1 MTYEFEEPLGSLPD
15 GGEHDR
21 PGNNDDNHGRPS
33 RQSSHERRSLLNS
46 TRGSVSRDTSIPARQ
61 LQANG
66 WQNNDDDHDAN
77 VDDDHDNHDFS
88 KFNHDANVDDDH
100 DLNSP
105 YYYDDVAESKAYES
119 NETAKRKVRVAIR
132 LVAGSL
138 QSSVASRHEQ
148 RDP

>member
-1 MTYEFEEPLGSLPD
+1 MTYEFEEPLGPLPD

-66 WQNNDDDHDAN
+66 SQNNDDHH
-77 VDDDHDNHDFS
+77 DDDYDDYDDYDDSHNNHDFS

-138 QSSVASRHEQ
+138 
-148 RDP
+148 

>member
-1 MTYEFEEPLGSLPD
+1 LTYEFEEPLGPLPD

-66 WQNNDDDHDAN
+66 SQNDDDDHH
-77 VDDDHDNHDFS
+77 DDDHHHDDDDDFHNYHDLS
-88 KFNHDANVDDDH
+88 QFNHDADVDDDH
-100 DLNSP
+100 DLNSHN
-105 YYYDDVAESKAYES
+105 YYDNVAESKAYES

-138 QSSVASRHEQ
+138 
-148 RDP
+148 